1 MVYRVQYTALASGE
15 RSNARGRGTNN
26 AQKDQFRGGSNVKRK
41 KHFRMHQ
48 RANKENRRR
57 FYNQPSGLFNN
68 IAIILGRRVESEYI
82 GGGKMMALKF
92 VNLRGL
98 PNHGLNNS

>member
-1 MVYRVQYTALASGE
+1 MAYRVQYTALASGE
-15 RSNARGRGTNN
+15 RSNARGGTN

-68 IAIILGRRVESEYI
+68 IAIMFGRRVE
-82 GGGKMMALKF
+82 GF
-92 VNLRGL
+92 
-98 PNHGLNNS
+98 